1 MTTSEARR
9 LCLLLALLLIG
20 LPWTAGG
27 RTPLGLVA
35 LLLAVVVGTAISLRG
50 AGEWPARIPGLAI
63 AAGIWLGL
71 SAVHTIY
78 PDRTIQSLLLLA
90 AYLLAGALAQR
101 VVRKSPPLE
110 AWLLAAILFA
120 GMVVA
125 AAGSLSWLQGGEGGL
140 YASVLVGPFGYP
152 NAAAGFLLLSGG
164 AGLALAAGM
173 PGGRW
178 RWPILALLA
187 IPAGGIL
194 LTRSRG
200 ALLACLMG
208 GIAWAGL
215 AYPRWREKRRVWL
228 SLAGLAGAG
237 ILAGTASRWFP
248 PLTAMWTTGV
258 WTFADSSLEWRW
270 QILVWT
276 WQMIRDHP
284 WLGVGPGAF
293 PVALLTYQSLPYA
306 GGVNPHNVYVELAA
320 EFGLPAAGLLVLGF
334 FGLLAR
340 VGALMLHRPAPLT
353 CGPRLEAILATL
365 IALAFHAALDLLW
378 MVPVIPACG
387 AILAGIAASRLPVA
401 RRRHPPHVAWRAVG
415 AVTLLLLAGLA
426 LSRYSASRFLEVGRA
441 ALAAGDAVTASDDL
455 TWALRLN
462 PVGYA
467 AHEMLT
473 RSLLASG
480 ATGEAVGIARRAVR
494 LAPTDPNSRYLAG
507 ATLLAA
513 GKPDAAAEQFLA
525 AVERAPATQLRFHAG
540 LVEALIQE
548 KRSTEARWRYAQTLE
563 RFSPDRVTA
572 DEARC
577 LAPGDRYLLARLS
590 RIIAP
595 LYREAGLAA
604 LAEQADAEAARL
616 AVPDA
621 RGICTDQGRPANR
634 SPELALIHFW
644 RNVGDGGRLA
654 GGQSPSRTP
663 DPTLQDRPGLQ
674 MASPGG
680 PPVRVARIER
690 LTGGE
695 REVTVEY
702 EVAWLEGDI
711 RVSRC
716 AMSQL
721 HFTREGWLLARL
733 PVIFKTG
740 CQR

>member
-9 LCLLLALLLIG
+9 LCLLLALLVIG

-27 RTPLGLVA
+27 RTPLGIVA
-35 LLLAVVVGTAISLRG
+35 LLLAVGAGAAISLRG

-101 VVRKSPPLE
+101 LVRKSPPLE

-120 GMVVA
+120 GMAVA

-200 ALLACLMG
+200 ALLAWLVG
-208 GIAWAGL
+208 GVAWAAL

-228 SLAGLAGAG
+228 SLAGLAGTG
-237 ILAGTASRWFP
+237 ILAGTASRWLP
-248 PLTAMWTTGV
+248 PFTAMWTTGV
-258 WTFADSSLEWRW
+258 WTFADSSLQWRW
-270 QILVWT
+270 QILAWT

-334 FGLLAR
+334 VGLLAR
-340 VGALMLHRPAPLT
+340 LGALTLRLPSPST
-353 CGPRLEAILATL
+353 YGPRLEAILATL

-401 RRRHPPHVAWRAVG
+401 RRRHPPHVAWRAVC

-441 ALAAGDAVTASDDL
+441 ALAAGDLVAASGDL

-507 ATLLAA
+507 AALLAA

-563 RFSPDRVTA
+563 RFSPARVTA

-604 LAEQADAEAARL
+604 LAEQTDAEGARL
-616 AVPDA
+616 AVPDE

-644 RNVGDGGRLA
+644 RTVGDRERSA
-654 GGQSPSRTP
+654 AGQSPSRKP
-663 DPTLQDRPGLQ
+663 DPALQGGPSQ
-674 MASPGG
+674 MGPGG
-680 PPVRVARIER
+680 TRTVRVARIEG

-702 EVAWLEGDI
+702 EAVFGEGEADG
-711 RVSRC
+711 RRC
-716 AMSQL
+716 ATSVLQ
-721 HFTREGWLLARL
+721 FTREGWVVAAPPRISSK
-733 PVIFKTG
+733 P
-740 CQR
+740 CAP